1 MAERGYVP
9 VCVPERPMT
18 IGIGVLCSSKP
29 RPHRPRPDT
38 IIMMAD
44 TMGSTE
50 TDSTEELHKLYAEDG
65 KHFFAVCAGHVEMA
79 SELVSMFDQKYS
91 ELSPRTHG
99 GIWTILNDIAHGH
112 RAEHFSWD
120 VIRTRYTPFPGQI
133 LESQQNK
140 LLEEWQAYDYGLC
153 LLLGTFNDAG
163 MAHLYE
169 VGAIRDEYG
178 VIKGLV
184 RPHLFPGH
192 WAIGSGSY
200 NATQWLNFRNQQ
212 LGLHPVQSAYH
223 AYEAKI
229 MASQA
234 PTVNRNLEVVVATA
248 SGHYVLTEEHPELP
262 GCPVSIPELK
272 KMFKRYGP
280 RDTNPSGHQ
289 SMFQRSSSKK

>member
-1 MAERGYVP
+1 
-9 VCVPERPMT
+9 MT

-29 RPHRPRPDT
+29 KPHLPRPDT

-50 TDSTEELHKLYAEDG
+50 TDSTEDLHKLYAEYG
-65 KHFFAVCAGHVEMA
+65 KHFVAVCAGNVEMA
-79 SELVSMFDQKYS
+79 AEVVSLFDEQYS
-91 ELSPRTHG
+91 ALTPKTHG
-99 GIWTILNDIAHGH
+99 GIWSTLNDIAHRL

-120 VIRTRYTPFPGQI
+120 VIRTRYTPLPGQI
-133 LESQQNK
+133 LESQQSK

-153 LLLGTFNDAG
+153 VLLGTFDHRG

-178 VIKGLV
+178 AIKGLV

-192 WAIGSGSY
+192 WAIGSGAY

-234 PTVNRNLEVVVATA
+234 PTVNRNLEVVVAYA
-248 SGHYVLTEEHPELP
+248 DRHYFLSQEHPEVS
-262 GCPVSIPELK
+262 GCPVSIPQLK
-272 KMFKRYGP
+272 KMFKQYGP
-280 RDTNPSGHQ
+280 RDANAIGHP
-289 SMFQRSSSKK
+289 SMFRRLTSKK